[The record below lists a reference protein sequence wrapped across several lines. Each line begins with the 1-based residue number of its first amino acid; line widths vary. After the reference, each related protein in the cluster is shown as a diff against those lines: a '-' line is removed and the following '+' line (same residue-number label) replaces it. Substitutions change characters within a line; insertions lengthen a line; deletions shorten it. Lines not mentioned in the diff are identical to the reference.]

1 MDGGDV
7 GGLEFVNGFGQS
19 RSRGDTGLKRRLMP
33 EGPCV
38 PEPPGGD
45 GLMPF
50 GKQLEVR
57 AGLKRKAG
65 GSCGGAVV
73 PGERGFK
80 VTADHLSSLP
90 ELW

>member
-1 MDGGDV
+1 
-7 GGLEFVNGFGQS
+7 
-19 RSRGDTGLKRRLMP
+19 
-33 EGPCV
+33 
-38 PEPPGGD
+38 
-45 GLMPF
+45 MPF

-80 VTADHLSSLP
+80 VAADHMSSLP
-90 ELW
+90 EPY